1 MTSGAKIRSQ
11 HAWLARW
18 LGPSIDAAAIDGHR
32 TLMQRLAVGLIAA
45 ILLGANLNLLA
56 GAAWFLIMTASEGL
70 ARIASSRQLRRL
82 PGTVTE
88 RLVYLLCVCSNTINW
103 SLMPL
108 FYWLTGRP
116 GLQFVSILV
125 ASAMLIHAQAYT
137 FRSRAV
143 LAIQA
148 GIPAGALVTMMLV
161 YSNLAGLELATAATG
176 VAATLFYIAH
186 SAHANRAAA
195 LALDRSRDELETIAY
210 SDALTA
216 LANRR
221 RFSDDMRQ
229 LMEYSRRHGT
239 RFALVLIDLDRFKDV
254 NDRLGHDVGDAL
266 LVSAAQRLQGLTSS
280 GDRIARLGGD
290 EFAVLIAD
298 AADSDRV
305 ADFCRRIIESFDT
318 RVDLEGA
325 AVSTTSSVGVA
336 IYPSHGVAQET
347 LYKAA
352 DMALYAAK
360 NGGRN
365 TWRAFNGD
373 SAGEGGGEG
382 GDYDFDATR
391 RRQTRLRLD

>member
-1 MTSGAKIRSQ
+1 MTPSAKISTQ
-11 HAWLARW
+11 TAWLARW

-32 TLMQRLAVGLIAA
+32 TLLQRLVVGLIAA
-45 ILLGANLNLLA
+45 ILLGANLNYVA
-56 GAAWFLIMTASEGL
+56 GAIWFLIMAASEGL
-70 ARIASSRQLRRL
+70 GRIASSRQLRNL

-88 RLVYLLCVCSNTINW
+88 RLVYLLCICSGTINW

-148 GIPAGALVTMMLV
+148 GIPAGVLASMMLV
-161 YSNLAGLELATAATG
+161 YSKLEGLQLATAAIG
-176 VAATLFYIAH
+176 VAATLFYVAH
-186 SAHANRAAA
+186 SANANRAAA
-195 LALDRSRDELETIAY
+195 QALDQSRDELETIAY

-221 RFSDDMRQ
+221 RFSEDMRQ

-266 LVSAAQRLQGLTSS
+266 LVSAARRLQGLISS

-305 ADFCRRIIESFDT
+305 EGFCKRIIESFDL
-318 RVDLEGA
+318 RVDIDGA
-325 AVSTTSSVGVA
+325 SVSTTSSVGVA

-365 TWRAFNGD
+365 TWRAFNN
-373 SAGEGGGEG
+373 EG
-382 GDYDFDATR
+382 
-391 RRQTRLRLD
+391 